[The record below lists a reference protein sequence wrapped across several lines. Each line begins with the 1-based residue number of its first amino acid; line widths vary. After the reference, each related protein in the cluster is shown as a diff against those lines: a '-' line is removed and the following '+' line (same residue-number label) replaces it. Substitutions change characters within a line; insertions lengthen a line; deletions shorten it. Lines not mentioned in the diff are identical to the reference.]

1 MVPPLALDID
11 GTLTTPEHSIDP
23 RVFSVLPTWDAPVV
37 VATGKAFP
45 YPVALC
51 HFVGIP
57 ERVIAE
63 NGGVAL
69 SENELR
75 YTGDP
80 EAVNAA
86 MEAFHAR
93 GGELGWGETDTVN
106 RWRET
111 EVATNRTA
119 DEALLRAVAEEFDLE
134 FVDTQYAYHLKSPG
148 VSKGAA
154 LREMAD
160 TLDYAAEE
168 FVAIGDSANDVS
180 MFDVVDES
188 YAVANAVDA
197 AKEAAT
203 HVLEESYVDGTL
215 TALEAIR
222 KRDQPA

>member
-23 RVFSVLPTWDAPVV
+23 RVFSVLATWEAPVV
-37 VATGKAFP
+37 LATGKAFP

-69 SENELR
+69 AEER
-75 YTGDP
+75 VHYAGDP
-80 EAVNAA
+80 ECVDEAI
-86 MEAFHAR
+86 EAFRDR
-93 GGELGWGETDTVN
+93 GGDLGWGEADTVN

-119 DEALLRAVAEEFDLE
+119 DEALLREVAAEFDLE
-134 FVDTQYAYHLKSPG
+134 FVDTQYAYHLKSRG
-148 VSKGAA
+148 VSKGKA
-154 LREMAD
+154 LE
-160 TLDYAAEE
+160 LVAAELGRPPE
-168 FVAIGDSANDVS
+168 AFVAIGDSENDVS
-180 MFDVVDES
+180 LFETVDES

-197 AKEAAT
+197 AKSAAS
-203 HVLEESYVDGTL
+203 HVLSESYVDGTL
-215 TALEAIR
+215 AALEGVRAR
-222 KRDQPA
+222 ARE

>member
-51 HFVGIP
+51 HFLGIP

-63 NGGVAL
+63 NGGIAL
-69 SENELR
+69 ADEQVR

-80 EAVNAA
+80 AQVDAAV
-86 MEAFHAR
+86 EAFRER
-93 GGELGWGETDTVN
+93 GGDLGWGDADTVN

-119 DEALLRAVAEEFDLE
+119 DEALLRAVAEEFDLD

-154 LREMAD
+154 LHEVAE
-160 TLDYAAEE
+160 TLGRDPAE
-168 FVAIGDSANDVS
+168 FVAIGDSENDVS
-180 MFDVVDES
+180 TFEVVGES
-188 YAVANAVDA
+188 YAVANADET
-197 AKEAAT
+197 AKRAAT
-203 HVLEESYVDGTL
+203 TVLEDSYVDGTL
-215 TALEAIR
+215 AALRAIR
-222 KRDQPA
+222 NREA